1 LWLIYDGSWLL
12 PVCGFIVGWFTNF
25 LALKVIFRPLHP
37 IAIGPYK
44 LQGLFLKRQNEVSE
58 VFARINCVELL
69 GTEQIW
75 DAILTGPNRKN
86 FQLLLRNHS
95 IIFTEKLIGGL
106 RPLALTAMGTEKFL
120 LMKEDIATKVIL
132 KLPNIIG
139 LSYDYTTEALQMETT
154 IRTKM
159 QGLGPA
165 EFEGVLHP
173 AFEEDEM
180 TLIMVGGFLGMLVGI
195 VQIGIFSFFP

>member
-1 LWLIYDGSWLL
+1 M
-12 PVCGFIVGWFTNF
+12 CGFVVGWLTNF
-25 LALKVIFRPLHP
+25 LALKIIFRPLYP
-37 IAIGPYK
+37 TGIGRFK
-44 LQGLFLKRQNEVSE
+44 IQGLFLKRQNEVSE
-58 VFARINCVELL
+58 TFARINCVELL

-75 DAILTGPNRKN
+75 NAILTGPNRKN
-86 FQLLLRNHS
+86 FQILLRNHS
-95 IIFTEKLIGGL
+95 LVFTEKLIGGL
-106 RPLALTAMGTEKFL
+106 KPLALTAMGTEKFL

-139 LSYDYTTEALQMETT
+139 LSYDYTTKALDMETT

-159 QGLGPA
+159 QDLGPA

-180 TLIMVGGFLGMLVGI
+180 TLIMVGGFLGMMVGF
-195 VQIGIFSFFP
+195 VQIGIFSFQ